1 MIIRVASSGLTSGP
15 CPCCAGTPE
24 LDGALQMGS
33 HQSGEGDSPRLTC
46 CPHCFGCPGYN
57 LLSEPLCLL
66 QDLQFSPSPPEWPD
80 HSCSL
85 TAASHFTFPSPLLL
99 LLSLSLLHLR
109 KYLPYSEYFQ
119 FFFLAL
125 KSSTIPTLGKG
136 TSQVCFVAALIV
148 KSICLITAG
157 DGQGSHKREQDQKN
171 QVAH

>member
-1 MIIRVASSGLTSGP
+1 M
-15 CPCCAGTPE
+15 
-24 LDGALQMGS
+24 
-33 HQSGEGDSPRLTC
+33 TC

-66 QDLQFSPSPPEWPD
+66 HDLQFSPSPPEWPD

-119 FFFLAL
+119 FFFPGIAKFNYPNPGKRNKPSLL
-125 KSSTIPTLGKG
+125 CSYTYRKINLLDNSRGWSGESQKG
-136 TSQVCFVAALIV
+136 T
-148 KSICLITAG
+148 
-157 DGQGSHKREQDQKN
+157 GSKKPSGTLKKIMSR
-171 QVAH
+171 